1 MLTTLT
7 RTGTGPTPLH
17 LGILAALVALAMSAF
32 TLHPDA
38 AVAALTQT
46 VALART
52 LVSLFLVSSGGTP
65 GAFAVLFC
73 AFSEVAQQVS
83 PAVASVVGRLEEY
96 ATTET
101 GLAFVLAIAGAAAL
115 SSSTRHALGFVSA
128 LIVAQSA
135 TAAPLLASRWLPSS
149 LPAPPAVDGVD
160 GVGGALPALGL
171 LTTAV
176 LLRR

>member
-65 GAFAVLFC
+65 GALAVLFC
-73 AFSEVAQQVS
+73 AFSEAAQVS
-83 PAVASVVGRLEEY
+83 PAVASIVWRLEEY

-101 GLAFVLAIAGAAAL
+101 GLAFVLALAGAAAL

-135 TAAPLLASRWLPSS
+135 TAAPLLVSRWLTSS